1 MVKIIFSEFYNIQ
14 KELNEKIFRCRN
26 ISFEEIKQK
35 AHLALLT
42 ELMEL
47 CNETRCFNYWSK
59 KQRSSDDIIL
69 EEFAD
74 VICFALSEYIYYG
87 LSKETIIEFNKPKV
101 ANNNDVVDQFLKL
114 ISLYNQI
121 NNLNSIHNFM
131 KELFVLGYMLG
142 YDFNQILDAYK
153 KKCIKNHGVQDNW

>member
-1 MVKIIFSEFYNIQ
+1 MVKILFSEFYDIQ

-26 ISFEEIKQK
+26 INFEEIKNK

-59 KQRSSDDIIL
+59 KQRSADEIIL

-87 LSKETIIEFNKPKV
+87 LKKDTTIEFEKPEIS
-101 ANNNDVVDQFLKL
+101 NNVQIVNQFLKL
-114 ISLYNQI
+114 VSIYNKI
-121 NNLNSIHNFM
+121 NNNETISEFM
-131 KELFVLGYMLG
+131 KELFKLGYMLG